1 MDWTGLPQSLGDC
14 DLSYVWRSSF
24 VDWTGLPQSLGD
36 CVVLCVAVKLCDWTG
51 LPQSLG
57 DCVVLC
63 VAVKLCGL
71 NRIATEFV

>member
-1 MDWTGLPQSLGDC
+1 M
-14 DLSYVWRSSF
+14 
-24 VDWTGLPQSLGD
+24 DWTGLPQSLGD

-57 DCVVLC
+57 DCVFLC
-63 VAVKLCGL
+63 MAVKLCGL

>member
-1 MDWTGLPQSLGDC
+1 M
-14 DLSYVWRSSF
+14 
-24 VDWTGLPQSLGD
+24 DWTGLPQSLGD